1 MSERFMDLSPADPAV
16 TRDPYSPYAAMRGTA
31 PLVRVVMN
39 GLPGWM
45 ATSHRTVR
53 ELLSDPRLSS
63 GRENAL
69 PEVREVAP
77 WVFATEAVGLS
88 RSLLL
93 SDPPDHTRLRR
104 LVSRAF
110 TPRRIEAL
118 RPRTEEICEE
128 LLAAFLPRG
137 EADLIDEFAVELP
150 MMVIAELLGVPVE
163 DRHDF
168 RRWSVTAASE
178 PSDPTEALA
187 AYRSIRD
194 YIDDL
199 IPRKR
204 AHNARH
210 GVGADLLSAL
220 IALQDE
226 GEQLDD
232 AELRSM
238 SALLLIAGHETT
250 TNLIGTGVLALL
262 QRPERLA
269 ELLADPSLIEPAI
282 EEFLRFDAPVGV
294 ANIRFALEEMKV
306 EGIVVKPGE
315 AVLLSTGGSGRDPE
329 VFEAPDELDFHREN
343 VQQHLGFGHG
353 IHYCLGAPLARME
366 ASVAFGAL
374 LDKCRGLALAVPES
388 DLQWRRSVQLHG
400 LRHLPVTF
408 TPNG

>member
-1 MSERFMDLSPADPAV
+1 MSEHFMDLSPADPVV
-16 TRDPYSPYAAMRGTA
+16 TRDPFTPYAAMRETA

-45 ATSHRTVR
+45 ATGHGTVR

-63 GRENAL
+63 GRHHAL
-69 PEVREVAP
+69 PEVRQLAP
-77 WVFATEAVGLS
+77 WVFATEATGLS

-104 LVSRAF
+104 MVSRAF

-118 RPRTEEICEE
+118 RPRTEEICAE

-150 MMVIAELLGVPVE
+150 MLVIAELLGVPVE

-168 RRWSVTAASE
+168 RHWSVTAASE
-178 PSDPTEALA
+178 PSDPAEALA

-210 GVGADLLSAL
+210 GAGADLLSAL
-220 IALQDE
+220 IALQDD
-226 GEQLDD
+226 GDQLDD
-232 AELRSM
+232 AELRST
-238 SALLLIAGHETT
+238 AANLLIAGHETT
-250 TNLIGTGVLALL
+250 TNLIGTGILALL

-269 ELLADPSLIEPAI
+269 ELLADPALIEPAI

-294 ANIRFALEEMKV
+294 VNIRFALEELKV
-306 EGIVVKPGE
+306 GGIMVRPGE
-315 AVLLSTGGSGRDPE
+315 AVLLSAGASGRDPE
-329 VFEAPDELDFHREN
+329 VFDAPDELDFHREN
-343 VQQHLGFGHG
+343 VKQHMGFGHG

-366 ASVAFGAL
+366 ASVAFRAL
-374 LDKCRGLALAVPES
+374 LGQCHGLALAVPE
-388 DLQWRRSVQLHG
+388 DGLQWRRSVQLHG

-408 TPNG
+408 TPTG